1 MTTRVFDKG
10 HIIFREGEESADAYF
25 VLSGRVRIRLRTPQG
40 ACVLG
45 ELGPGE
51 VLGEMGMIEDA
62 PRSAT
67 AEAIERTEV
76 EVINEAD
83 FAQSI
88 MGRPERLSRYL
99 GTLFERLRHASALV
113 RAHASAFPQATQPD
127 EELAQL
133 SQFNVTLSSCYDET
147 GFPGT
152 DVNLTIPKFPF
163 LIGRDVG
170 EVGGPFSFNDLN
182 LTDRAPYQV
191 SRNHC
196 ALEQRGSR
204 IVVRDRGSTVGTV
217 VNGKPI
223 GVRFMITEGELEPG
237 TNELRL
243 GSPESPHRLSVTVA
257 LAQHA

>member
-51 VLGEMGMIEDA
+51 VFGEMGMIEDA

-76 EVINEAD
+76 EVINEGD

-99 GTLFERLRHASALV
+99 AALFERLRHASALV
-113 RAHASAFPQATQPD
+113 RAHAAALPRPLGTGEDPGASW
-127 EELAQL
+127 
-133 SQFNVTLSSCYDET
+133 QFTVSLTSCYAET
-147 GFPGT
+147 GFPGKE
-152 DVNLTIPKFPF
+152 VELTIPKLPF

-170 EVGGPFSFNDLN
+170 EAGGPFSFNDLS
-182 LTDRAPYQV
+182 LTDQPPYQV

-196 ALEQRGSR
+196 AIEQRGGR

-223 GVRFMITEGELEPG
+223 GVRFMITEAELVLG

-243 GSPESPHRLSVTVA
+243 GSSESPHRLSVTVGSGQKA
-257 LAQHA
+257 